1 MTFRLNEDR
10 YSCWEDAE
18 PLPTSWWFF
27 DGDSEM
33 INPLHGLSWT
43 LGTKKWEKI
52 YQGLNIQEYQGINH
66 LLRIYLWDIPY
77 MFFQSASGCL
87 DLKMRLRLDMRC
99 MRNWPSHK
107 DFPAR
112 CLGPSR
118 SLGEGRG
125 DFFFSN
131 PWSGGVK
138 LAKQRHGQCIWN
150 YRVLFI

>member
-1 MTFRLNEDR
+1 MKTAIAAGKMLSRFQPRGGFLMGTQRWSIHCMDCR
-10 YSCWEDAE
+10 
-18 PLPTSWWFF
+18 
-27 DGDSEM
+27 
-33 INPLHGLSWT
+33 GLS
-43 LGTKKWEKI
+43 GQKKWEKI